1 MPMHIAI
8 CDDNVADRKQLE
20 RLLQRESDKQYGIRE
35 PFYIDGYGNAE
46 ALMRSPMLYDAFFID
61 MTASS
66 KNGYEVAMELIHA
79 GVTVPIVLCI
89 STINYRDFNLPD
101 NCFFLQKA
109 IRLNELCDMLDMLI
123 TACDNKVPHIEIR
136 TETDTYY
143 VSEKDIMYAVGGAH
157 TLIYLNDD
165 RILEINDTLAN
176 FYDEVKNMPC
186 FFPVSYKAIVNIAYV
201 SELSLFSVQT
211 KSGRKFSLHP
221 AFRKYAKQLMKKYN
235 RNELEGPT

>member
-1 MPMHIAI
+1 MHIAI

-35 PFYIDGYGNAE
+35 PFYIDSYGNAY

-61 MTASS
+61 MTTSS

-109 IRLNELCDMLDMLI
+109 IRLSELCDMLDMLI
-123 TACDNKVPHIEIR
+123 AACDNKTPHIEIR
-136 TETDTYY
+136 TETDTHY
-143 VSEKDIMYAVGGAH
+143 VTEKDIMYAVQGAH
-157 TLIYLNDD
+157 TLIYLSDD
-165 RILEINDTLAN
+165 RILEINDTLVN
-176 FYDEVKNMPC
+176 FYDEIRNMPC
-186 FFPVSYKAIVNIAYV
+186 FFPASYKAIVNVSYV
-201 SELSLFSVQT
+201 SQSSFFSVQT
-211 KSGRKFSLHP
+211 KNGRKFFLHP
-221 AFRKYAKQLMKKYN
+221 AFHKYAKHVIKKYKN
-235 RNELEGPT
+235 NEL

>member
-1 MPMHIAI
+1 MHIAI

-35 PFYIDGYGNAE
+35 PFYIDSYGNAQ

-101 NCFFLQKA
+101 NCHFLEKA

-123 TACDNKVPHIEIR
+123 TACDNKTPHIEIR
-136 TETDTYY
+136 TESDTHY
-143 VSEKDIMYAVGGAH
+143 VSEKDIMYAVQGAH
-157 TLIYLNDD
+157 TLIYLSDD

-176 FYDEVKNMPC
+176 FYDEIRNMLC
-186 FFPVSYKAIVNIAYV
+186 FFPVSYKAIVNAAYV
-201 SELSLFSVQT
+201 SQISPCSIQT
-211 KSGRKFSLHP
+211 KNGRKFFLHP
-221 AFRKYAKQLMKKYN
+221 AFHKYAKHIMKKYKN
-235 RNELEGPT
+235 GEL